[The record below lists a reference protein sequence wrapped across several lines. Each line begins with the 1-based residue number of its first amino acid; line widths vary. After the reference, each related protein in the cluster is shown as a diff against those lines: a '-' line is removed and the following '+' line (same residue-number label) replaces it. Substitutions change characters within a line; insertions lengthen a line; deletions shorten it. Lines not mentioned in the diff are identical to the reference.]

1 MIKGVTRS
9 GFPFKLDDEVID
21 DYELLEDL
29 CEIDGGNDAK
39 VPSILTRLLGKEQK
53 ESLKDHVRT
62 DTGRV
67 PTSRMMEELMD
78 IFTNNQQGKN
88 S

>member
-21 DYELLEDL
+21 DYEILEEL

>member
-1 MIKGVTRS
+1 MIEGVTRS
-9 GFPFKLDDEVID
+9 GFQFKLDDEVID

>member
-1 MIKGVTRS
+1 MIEGVTRS

-39 VPSILTRLLGKEQK
+39 IPSILTRLLGKEQK
-53 ESLKDHVRT
+53 EALKDHLRT

-67 PTSRMMEELMD
+67 PTSRMLEELMD
-78 IFTNNQQGKN
+78 IFTKNQQGKN